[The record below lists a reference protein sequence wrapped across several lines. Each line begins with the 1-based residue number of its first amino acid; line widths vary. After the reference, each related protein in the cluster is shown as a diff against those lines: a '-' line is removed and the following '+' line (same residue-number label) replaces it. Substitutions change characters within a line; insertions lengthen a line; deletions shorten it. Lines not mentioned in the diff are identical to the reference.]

1 MKKNKI
7 LNINTKIELTSQDN
21 NTIYKSIIQ
30 EVKGDTFA
38 IALPV
43 YKRIPLHL
51 HNNDVV
57 NIKIFTD
64 SACYSFSTKVLGAKK
79 EDGLILYVLKKPKKV
94 KKTERRGY
102 VRVKAAVLVEY
113 EEIDRENINDY
124 KKVVPHKKA
133 YTLDISGGGIQIV
146 LPETILMETFLVINL
161 PLDFDGRDTVLKVL
175 GQVVRLE
182 KEKIKNKLCYKI
194 GIRFVEI
201 MERERDLIIQYIF
214 KLMRKNLNIR
224 RGDS

>member
-1 MKKNKI
+1 
-7 LNINTKIELTSQDN
+7 
-21 NTIYKSIIQ
+21 
-30 EVKGDTFA
+30 
-38 IALPV
+38 
-43 YKRIPLHL
+43 
-51 HNNDVV
+51 
-57 NIKIFTD
+57 
-64 SACYSFSTKVLGAKK
+64 VLGAKK